1 MSYNTSNDNEQGRR
15 RTECDDS
22 TYGFSKS
29 GIFRGVPGG
38 RGRRRSIDPPGPTT
52 TLEMLSKEIE
62 FVKRGVDHET
72 ALEGQAL
79 SQPSPLQPE
88 PGNSFTDVNGYADQ
102 LEHDVNEV
110 LDALAPLMVR
120 TRRVDRRSSS
130 GCPALLWRPRYD
142 DNSSREDGRELVKN
156 VIVSHT
162 GHLAA
167 VQIGDIV
174 PGLLSVD
181 TAVGIR

>member
-15 RTECDDS
+15 RTEYDDS

-88 PGNSFTDVNGYADQ
+88 PGNSFT
-102 LEHDVNEV
+102 
-110 LDALAPLMVR
+110 
-120 TRRVDRRSSS
+120 
-130 GCPALLWRPRYD
+130 
-142 DNSSREDGRELVKN
+142 
-156 VIVSHT
+156 
-162 GHLAA
+162 
-167 VQIGDIV
+167 
-174 PGLLSVD
+174 
-181 TAVGIR
+181 